1 MKQQKGI
8 NEMTTFT
15 LPCGTV
21 QKYTGK
27 RDVKSFW
34 YFQATNGVYV
44 GGFSLN
50 DKVAAST
57 AKSKFRIY
65 TDGHWDLIK
74 GSIMVNLI

>member
-1 MKQQKGI
+1 
-8 NEMTTFT
+8 MTTFT

-27 RDVKSFW
+27 RDVKAFW
-34 YFQATNGVYV
+34 YFQASNGVYI

-50 DKVAAST
+50 LKAAEST
-57 AKSKFRIY
+57 SKSKFRIY

-74 GSIMVNLI
+74 GSILIKSI